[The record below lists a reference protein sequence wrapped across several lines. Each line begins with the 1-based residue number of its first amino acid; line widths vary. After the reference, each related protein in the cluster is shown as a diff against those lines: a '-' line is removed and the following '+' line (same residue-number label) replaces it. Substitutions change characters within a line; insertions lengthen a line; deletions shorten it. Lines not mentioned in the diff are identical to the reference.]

1 MIQYEIY
8 ELWRSIYF
16 DIYYF
21 LGNLTRNCSIIKFF
35 YKESAM
41 KLKLLFL
48 GVVALLLSGC
58 MDSITA
64 VPEAIIDGTANV
76 VSSVWDAITFWDN

>member
-1 MIQYEIY
+1 
-8 ELWRSIYF
+8 
-16 DIYYF
+16 
-21 LGNLTRNCSIIKFF
+21 
-35 YKESAM
+35 M

-48 GVVALLLSGC
+48 GIIALLLSGC

-64 VPEAIIDGTANV
+64 VPMAIIDGTANV

>member
-1 MIQYEIY
+1 MG
-8 ELWRSIYF
+8 LKFVLFRSQ
-16 DIYYF
+16 
-21 LGNLTRNCSIIKFF
+21 IKYKLLYNQVFY

-58 MDSITA
+58 MDSITTVPKA
-64 VPEAIIDGTANV
+64 VIDGTGNII
-76 VSSVWDAITFWDN
+76 SSVWDAITFWDN

>member
-1 MIQYEIY
+1 
-8 ELWRSIYF
+8 
-16 DIYYF
+16 
-21 LGNLTRNCSIIKFF
+21 
-35 YKESAM
+35 M
-41 KLKLLFL
+41 KLKLLFIAL
-48 GVVALLLSGC
+48 VALLLSGC

>member
-1 MIQYEIY
+1 M
-8 ELWRSIYF
+8 
-16 DIYYF
+16 
-21 LGNLTRNCSIIKFF
+21 KFF
-35 YKESAM
+35 YKERVM

-48 GVVALLLSGC
+48 GIVALLLSGC

-64 VPEAIIDGTANV
+64 VPMAAIDGTANF